1 MVEIPIPVNF
11 RSVQIR
17 ELTERLRAGE
27 SCSVIGVGDTGKSNL
42 VRHLLRA
49 DVRQLHFGDAESKII
64 YLYVDCNKLSQPTEQ
79 HLYALI
85 LDVLA
90 RMLMEMGGDWA
101 LLHPRVDDWWQ
112 KAVVSGND
120 AITRH
125 NLEQAFSVVFAAGAL
140 QIITAFDDCDALFRQ
155 DSLVLLKSLRAL
167 RDDFKLRVVYVP
179 VTRREI
185 KRLHPTHT
193 PEFETFF
200 ELMVPHVIVVPPYR
214 EADALMMLERLAAR
228 QDANPRPLSEAEKS
242 RLVQITGG
250 HAGLV
255 RAAYFATRRGERA
268 LEPDLVT
275 TLSKQA
281 AIRDECKKIWDCLDE
296 FERGD
301 LIALARRQPSSNLAL
316 TRLKKMGLIV
326 ENTDGSPA
334 IFSPL
339 LNAYAA
345 DQIRRQVMIHLDGKS
360 HTVGVDERTI
370 SLTLSEFVVFS
381 ALYEKRPAPVSRDD
395 LIGRLMSI
403 KADPSQL
410 HAHPERR
417 LDHCLAQ
424 LKSKIDLPGNSYIV
438 VLDKENAVRLVD
450 ENGQ

>member
-1 MVEIPIPVNF
+1 MGDIPIPANF
-11 RSVQIR
+11 RFAQIK
-17 ELTERLRAGE
+17 ELAERLRAGE

-42 VRHLLRA
+42 ARHLMRA
-49 DVRQLHFGDAESKII
+49 DVRALHFGDIASKII
-64 YLYVDCNKLSQPTEQ
+64 YLYVDCNKLSKFTE
-79 HLYALI
+79 HDLYALT
-85 LDVLA
+85 LEVLA
-90 RMLMEMGGDWA
+90 RTLMEMGGEWA
-101 LLHPRVDDWWQ
+101 LLQPRVDDWWQ

-120 AITRH
+120 AIARH
-125 NLEQAFSVVFAAGAL
+125 DLEQAFNAVFAAGAI
-140 QIITAFDDCDALFRQ
+140 QIITALDDCDALFR
-155 DSLVLLKSLRAL
+155 DGSLALLKSLRAL
-167 RDDFKLRVVYVP
+167 RDDFKQRVVYVP

-214 EADALMMLERLAAR
+214 EADALLMLERLAAR
-228 QDANPRPLSEAEKS
+228 QDVSPRPLSEAEKS

-301 LIALARRQPSSNLAL
+301 LIALARRQSSSNLAV

-326 ENTDGSPA
+326 ENLDGSPA

-339 LNAYAA
+339 LNAFAA
-345 DQIRRQVMIHLDGKS
+345 DQIRQKVTINLDAKS
-360 HTVGVDERTI
+360 RTVGVDERII
-370 SLTLSEFVVFS
+370 SLTLSEYVVFS
-381 ALYEKRPAPVSRDD
+381 TLYEKRPAPVSRDD

-450 ENGQ
+450 DNGQ